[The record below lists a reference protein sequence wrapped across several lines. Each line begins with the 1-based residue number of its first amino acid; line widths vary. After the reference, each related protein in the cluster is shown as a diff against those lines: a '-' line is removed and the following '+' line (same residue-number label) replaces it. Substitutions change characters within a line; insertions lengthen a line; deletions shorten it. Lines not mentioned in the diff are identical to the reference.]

1 MSSNNLFGT
10 VKPVAEQMKD
20 NLKNAQIYKKHVDDV
35 KHVVDKIIKDQEE
48 QKNYIDSSLSEINNK
63 IDMMRQEINNK
74 NIDLTN
80 YITVD
85 ILEANIKQ
93 ISDAVEEFI
102 LTNNTPRNIKDERLN
117 DVKSKLEAMENK
129 LNLLES
135 IGPSSCGELVKEK
148 SIPKLIMKNP
158 IIKK

>member
-1 MSSNNLFGT
+1 MSSNSLFGP

-20 NLKNAQIYKKHVDDV
+20 NLKNAQMYKKHVDDV
-35 KHVVDKIIKDQEE
+35 KYIAEKTSKDLEDH
-48 QKNYIDSSLSEINNK
+48 KNYVDSVLNDINSK
-63 IDMMRQEINNK
+63 IEQVKQDNANK
-74 NIDLTN
+74 NIDLSGYVT
-80 YITVD
+80 ID

-102 LTNNTPRNIKDERLN
+102 LSNNTPRDVKDNRFN
-117 DVKSKLEAMENK
+117 DVKAKLEAMESK
-129 LNLLES
+129 LSQIEN
-135 IGPSSCGELVKEK
+135 SSTSSGEMIREK